1 MCGIYLLVMSNT
13 STSPQLCGLDEGG
26 IAVFGNGPE
35 APSKRLFAEWKA
47 KGFYPSVKIGKRVF
61 INPEDVKAALNRRFK
76 VNAVEVR

>member
-1 MCGIYLLVMSNT
+1 MSESSHHPALV
-13 STSPQLCGLDEGG
+13 GLEEGR

-61 INPEDVKAALNRRFK
+61 VNPDDVRAALNRRFK
-76 VNAVEVR
+76 INAVEVR